1 MTHYLRRQQARK
13 WQSRRSRCIIGQ
25 ILHIN
30 IPTPTGHLEGILK
43 PEEDNIAPEYAAL
56 VCHPRPL
63 GGGTMHNKVVFK
75 VAQTLQLLGMPALRF
90 NFRGV
95 GHSTGTYDEG
105 RGEMDDTRYALEFL
119 SRRYPGLPVI
129 IAGFSF
135 GAWVGLRVAV
145 ADDRVQ
151 AMIGLGVPARMF
163 DGNYLKDSHKP
174 KLIIQGT
181 NDELAPYDLAVQ
193 WFEQVPAPKSQ
204 VAVQGA
210 DHFFQGRL
218 DEVQAI
224 ITTFVENI
232 ME

>member
-1 MTHYLRRQQARK
+1 MHECGK
-13 WQSRRSRCIIGQ
+13 SRCKIGQ

-30 IPTPTGHLEGILK
+30 IPTPSGHLEGILK
-43 PEEDNIAPEYAAL
+43 PEEEDVAPLYAAL
-56 VCHPRPL
+56 VCHPHPL

-75 VAQTLQLLGMPALRF
+75 IAQILQTLGMPALRF

-95 GHSTGTYDEG
+95 GHSTGVYDEG

-135 GAWVGLRVAV
+135 GAWVGLRVGAS
-145 ADDRVQ
+145 DDRVQ

-163 DGNYLKDSHKP
+163 DGDYLKDSHKP

-181 NDELAPYDLAVQ
+181 NDELAPYDLAAK
-193 WFEQVPAPKSQ
+193 WFEQVSAPKSL
-204 VAVQGA
+204 VAVEGA

-224 ITTFVENI
+224 ITTFVQNI
-232 ME
+232 MR

>member
-1 MTHYLRRQQARK
+1 V
-13 WQSRRSRCIIGQ
+13 
-25 ILHIN
+25 N

-43 PEEDNIAPEYAAL
+43 PEEDGIIPHYAAL
-56 VCHPRPL
+56 VCHPHPL

-75 VAQTLQLLGMPALRF
+75 VAQVLQALGMPTLRF

-105 RGEMDDTRYALEFL
+105 RGEMDDVRFALEFL
-119 SRRYPGLPVI
+119 SRRYPGLPVML
-129 IAGFSF
+129 AGFSF
-135 GAWVGLRVAV
+135 GAYVGLRVAA

-151 AMIGLGVPARMF
+151 TMIGLGVPARMF
-163 DGNYLKDSHKP
+163 DGDYLRDYHKP

-181 NDELAPYDLAVQ
+181 DDELAPYDLAVA
-193 WFEQVPAPKSQ
+193 WFEELPAPKSMM
-204 VAVQGA
+204 AVEGA

-224 ITTFVENI
+224 ITSFVSNFI
-232 ME
+232 A